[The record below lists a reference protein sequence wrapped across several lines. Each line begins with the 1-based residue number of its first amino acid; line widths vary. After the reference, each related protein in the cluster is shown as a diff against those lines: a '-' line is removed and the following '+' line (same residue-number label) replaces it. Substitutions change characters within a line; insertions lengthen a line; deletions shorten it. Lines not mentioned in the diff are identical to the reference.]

1 MSISILKVIECTIY
15 VNVNVNVF
23 STGNWIAWELDCIK
37 LNSTASNGNKMRKR
51 IIVRGEHVY
60 KYGL

>member
-15 VNVNVNVF
+15 VNVF
-23 STGNWIAWELDCIK
+23 SKGNWIAWELDCIK
-37 LNSTASNGNKMRKR
+37 FNSTASIGNKMRKR
-51 IIVRGEHVY
+51 IILRSEHVY

>member
-1 MSISILKVIECTIY
+1 MSISILKVIECTLY
-15 VNVNVNVF
+15 VNVF

-37 LNSTASNGNKMRKR
+37 FNSTASNGNKIRKR

>member
-1 MSISILKVIECTIY
+1 MSISISKVIECTIY
-15 VNVNVNVF
+15 VNVF
-23 STGNWIAWELDCIK
+23 STGNSIAWELDCIK
-37 LNSTASNGNKMRKR
+37 FNLTTSNGNKMRKR

>member
-15 VNVNVNVF
+15 VNVF

-37 LNSTASNGNKMRKR
+37 FNSTASNGNKMRENNSK
-51 IIVRGEHVY
+51 
-60 KYGL
+60 K

>member
-15 VNVNVNVF
+15 VNVF

-37 LNSTASNGNKMRKR
+37 FNSTASNGNKMRKR
-51 IIVRGEHVY
+51 ITVRGEHVY